1 VEVVVSDSQAVR
13 EYVVR
18 KVTLIVDNTQSLYR
32 PVKRA
37 ALDAVQN
44 NMGTGWDRDQF
55 VMMLGGR
62 GQTDRLEVAAVVGS
76 AVCGVI
82 GEWIDYDNPLHA
94 MLGDILDLD
103 DRAQQELFGEHYM
116 PEEDDWPTDD
126 E

>member
-1 VEVVVSDSQAVR
+1 MKNIDAQAVR

-18 KVTLIVDNTQSLYR
+18 KVTLIVDNSEGLLNQVR
-32 PVKRA
+32 EA
-37 ALDAVQN
+37 ALEAVQHD
-44 NMGTGWDRDQF
+44 MGPGWDRDDF

-76 AVCGVI
+76 AVCDAI

-94 MLGDILDLD
+94 MLGDILDLG

-116 PEEDDWPTDD
+116 PGEDDWPADD